1 MTMVRPRTKCVLH
14 TLVVY
19 VYEEVRLFL
28 EEGSVACGRDYARGI
43 VVLCVWRIERES
55 LLCWY
60 ECDVSDVS
68 NRERICGRNL
78 ENVQRK
84 NN

>member
-1 MTMVRPRTKCVLH
+1 M
-14 TLVVY
+14 
-19 VYEEVRLFL
+19 FL
-28 EEGSVACGRDYARGI
+28 EESSVACGRDDAWGLYRVI
-43 VVLCVWRIERES
+43 LCVRRIERES

-78 ENVQRK
+78 ENECTEK
-84 NN
+84 K

>member
-1 MTMVRPRTKCVLH
+1 MC
-14 TLVVY
+14 
-19 VYEEVRLFL
+19 L
-28 EEGSVACGRDYARGI
+28 EDRKRKGLYRVI
-43 VVLCVWRIERES
+43 LCVRRIERES

-78 ENVQRK
+78 ENECTEK
-84 NN
+84 K

>member
-1 MTMVRPRTKCVLH
+1 MC
-14 TLVVY
+14 
-19 VYEEVRLFL
+19 L
-28 EEGSVACGRDYARGI
+28 EDRKRKGLYRVI
-43 VVLCVWRIERES
+43 LCVWRIERES

-60 ECDVSDVS
+60 ECDVSGVS

>member
-1 MTMVRPRTKCVLH
+1 VDVTTPGDCI
-14 TLVVY
+14 
-19 VYEEVRLFL
+19 EF
-28 EEGSVACGRDYARGI
+28 
-43 VVLCVWRIERES
+43 LCVWRIKRES

-84 NN
+84 SN